1 MIITIKEQNYNLKL
15 TIKGVIN
22 LEQKMGTNPVNV
34 LMGMAQNTSSMPEI
48 GQLALILHEAFQPY
62 NHGITLDDTYGLLD
76 DYLTEG
82 HSLTDLIQL
91 IVDLFTASGLIPK
104 ETEIQEESKV
114 KNAKKTS
121 K

>member
-22 LEQKMGTNPVNV
+22 LEQKMGTNPINV
-34 LMGMAQNTSSMPEI
+34 LMNMAQNTSSMPEI
-48 GQLALILHEAFQPY
+48 GKLALILHEAFQPF
-62 NHGITLDDTYGLLD
+62 NHGITLDETYGLMD
-76 DYLTEG
+76 DYFNEG

-91 IVDLFTASGLIPK
+91 IVDLFTSSGLIPK
-104 ETEIQEESKV
+104 EEEIKEETKA